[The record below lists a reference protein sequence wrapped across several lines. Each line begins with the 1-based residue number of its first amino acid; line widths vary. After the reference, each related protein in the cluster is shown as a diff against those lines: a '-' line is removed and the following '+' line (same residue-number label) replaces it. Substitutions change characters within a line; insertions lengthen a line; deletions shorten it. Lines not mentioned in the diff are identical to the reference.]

1 MGETR
6 LIRAWLGISPLQLLL
21 IEIVCAVAGFI
32 RGLTG
37 FGLAIVLVPLI
48 SLVIPPERTVLLA
61 ILIASLGGGLGY
73 RAAWKNVDRPRILK
87 LMLAAALA
95 MPVGMYALF
104 VTPPDVSRLL
114 IAAIAVASFFVIAV
128 PRAPLPPPG
137 DVPVVIAGLVMGFL
151 GAFAAIPGP
160 PVVVYFVRS
169 GIPATVSRDTMIVI
183 FFWGPLL
190 VALLALAL
198 GRIDLPLALL
208 AVAGTPALMA
218 GNAVGS
224 RFFGRMPESQWRW
237 IILGL
242 ISVSVIGSVVR
253 MFQ

>member
-6 LIRAWLGISPLQLLL
+6 LITDWLGVSPFQLLL
-21 IEIVCAVAGFI
+21 IEIVCAVAGFL

-73 RAAWKNVDRPRILK
+73 REAWNNVDRPRILK

-95 MPVGMYALF
+95 MPAGMAALF

-114 IAAIAVASFFVIAV
+114 IAAIAVAAFFAIAM

-137 DVPVVIAGLVMGFL
+137 DAPVILAGLVMGFM

-160 PVVVYFVRS
+160 PVIIYFVRS

-183 FFWGPLL
+183 FFWGPLM

-198 GRIDLPLALL
+198 GRIDQPLALL

-224 RFFGRMPESQWRW
+224 RFFGKVPESQWRW

-242 ISVSVIGSVVR
+242 IGVSVVGSVVHVVR
-253 MFQ
+253 

>member
-1 MGETR
+1 MR
-6 LIRAWLGISPLQLLL
+6 LITDWLGVSPLQLLL

-48 SLVIPPERTVLLA
+48 SLIIPPDRTVLLA
-61 ILIASLGGGLGY
+61 ILIASLGGGMGY
-73 RAAWKNVDRPRILK
+73 RAAWQNVDRPRIIK
-87 LMLAAALA
+87 LVIAAAVA
-95 MPVGMYALF
+95 MPLGMYALF

-114 IAAIAVASFFVIAV
+114 ITAIAVAAFFVIAM

-137 DVPVVIAGLVMGFL
+137 DIPVILTGLVMGFL

-160 PVVVYFVRS
+160 PVILYFVRS

-183 FFWGPLL
+183 FFWGPLM
-190 VALLALAL
+190 VALLALAF

-224 RFFGRMPESQWRW
+224 RYFGKMPESQWRW

-242 ISVSVIGSVVR
+242 ISVSVVGSVVHLF
-253 MFQ
+253 M